1 MRFRNK
7 QSKSLSWEKVLT
19 MMLSGKPVPKED
31 FYTELGD
38 LSYRLSTYIW
48 CIKALEGG
56 VVKVIKDGRKIAS
69 YQLMNVDVMQ
79 KYMDNR
85 NKAIHDATLKAKPV
99 KVAKIVKAK
108 PVKVAKIVKAKPV
121 KVAKIVKAKPVTKL
135 EDLNA
140 TPAIQND
147 SNEYMEITEIV

>member
-31 FYTELGD
+31 FDTELGD

-85 NKAIHDATLKAKPV
+85 NKAINDATL
-99 KVAKIVKAK
+99 IVKAK
-108 PVKVAKIVKAKPV
+108 SLKVAKTVKAKPV

-135 EDLNA
+135 EDLNP
-140 TPAIQND
+140 TPAIQNH

>member
-31 FYTELGD
+31 FDTELGD

-69 YQLMNVDVMQ
+69 YQLMNIDVMQ

-85 NKAIHDATLKAKPV
+85 NKAIHDAT
-99 KVAKIVKAK
+99 VKAK
-108 PVKVAKIVKAKPV
+108 PVKVAKIVKAKTV
-121 KVAKIVKAKPVTKL
+121 KVAKIVKTKPITKL

-140 TPAIQND
+140 TPTIQND
-147 SNEYMEITEIV
+147 SNESMEITEITEIV

>member
-31 FYTELGD
+31 FDTELGD

-85 NKAIHDATLKAKPV
+85 NKAINDATL
-99 KVAKIVKAK
+99 IVKAK
-108 PVKVAKIVKAKPV
+108 SLKVAKTVKAKPV

-140 TPAIQND
+140 TPAIQNH

>member
-19 MMLSGKPVPKED
+19 MMLSGKPVSKED
-31 FYTELGD
+31 FDTELGD

-48 CIKALEGG
+48 CIKALEGC

-85 NKAIHDATLKAKPV
+85 NKAINDATL
-99 KVAKIVKAK
+99 IVKAK
-108 PVKVAKIVKAKPV
+108 SLKVAKTVKAKPV

-140 TPAIQND
+140 TPAIQNH